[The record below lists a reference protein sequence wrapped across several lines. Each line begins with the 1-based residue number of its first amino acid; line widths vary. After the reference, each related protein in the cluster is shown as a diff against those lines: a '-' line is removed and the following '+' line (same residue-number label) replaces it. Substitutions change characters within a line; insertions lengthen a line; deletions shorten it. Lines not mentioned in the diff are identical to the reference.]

1 MENSKRYINTILNFT
16 KQHFLI
22 HKIKDRK
29 FQNSFSHYYSNMTYV
44 HIFFL
49 YRPMNISKKKI
60 GKISNIKNILDQS
73 KPNEDWKVH
82 FIEFPFPP
90 AKPIIIAPIYLM
102 YLLYKV
108 LEVQTLCNINRIW
121 ILHKIKQK
129 NPLEIWSA
137 ASITSANPI

>member
-1 MENSKRYINTILNFT
+1 MIYTIWNFT
-16 KQHFLI
+16 ALYFLI
-22 HKIKDRK
+22 RKIKEKK
-29 FQNSFSHYYSNMTYV
+29 FQNSFSHSIFSYYYYSNNMTYV

-90 AKPIIIAPIYLM
+90 AKPIIIAPISFN
-102 YLLYKV
+102 V
-108 LEVQTLCNINRIW
+108 FVVQSVGSSNLV
-121 ILHKIKQK
+121 
-129 NPLEIWSA
+129 
-137 ASITSANPI
+137 